1 MVSPTQSKPSCRSVS
16 PCTRPRYRTDRSRWA
31 PHRQQRRPLPVPQ
44 VWPSALP
51 RVQARAWPPEKAQA
65 WPRPLPIPWRPS
77 EQRSV
82 LVRGMP
88 PHTTPQSQPEMSVFA
103 TRTTG
108 SLIIVTGRWPEGAS
122 RRRGMDSR
130 EMLFWEG
137 SYGVAH
143 RRSRAFVTGPFE
155 ESKRGHRFQPF
166 GRRSRCF
173 CHCASVHCSRSSAP
187 ELRKCAP
194 PSCTTISPLM

>member
-16 PCTRPRYRTDRSRWA
+16 PCTRPRYRTDRSRWG
-31 PHRQQRRPLPVPQ
+31 PHRQQRRSLPVPASQ
-44 VWPSALP
+44 AAWPSSALP
-51 RVQARAWPPEKAQA
+51 PVQARAQA
-65 WPRPLPIPWRPS
+65 WPLPLPIPWRPS

-88 PHTTPQSQPEMSVFA
+88 PRTTPRSQPEMSVFA

-137 SYGVAH
+137 GYSVAH
-143 RRSRAFVTGPFE
+143 RRSRVFVTGPFK

-173 CHCASVHCSRSSAP
+173 CHCVSVHCSRSSAP

-194 PSCTTISPLM
+194 PSCTTISPLI